1 MSGIGPEGTR
11 KQVRAAPVGRNGHI
25 FAVAAATAAVAVM
38 LLGAAGLG
46 TAGLAAGAPGP
57 REAAAP
63 YPGDDRNAS
72 LVILAQSRSEPA
84 IILGPLPDDTV
95 PEAATDP
102 DAESTAAEGPDRD
115 PPPIARKKP
124 ERPKATATRPAQ
136 QKAVTKKAP
145 TQKAPAQKAP
155 AQKAPAKPAIS
166 PPQQAKDCDYCYG
179 CWSSTPTCKRQ
190 WVCGKRYSELLA
202 AGLCRR

>member
-1 MSGIGPEGTR
+1 MSGIGPAGTR

-46 TAGLAAGAPGP
+46 TAGLAAGAQGP

-63 YPGDDRNAS
+63 YPGDDRDAS

-84 IILGPLPDDTV
+84 IILGPLPDETV
-95 PEAATDP
+95 PEAPKDP
-102 DAESTAAEGPDRD
+102 AAQSTVAEEAERE

-136 QKAVTKKAP
+136 QKAVTKKKAP
-145 TQKAPAQKAP
+145 TQKAP

>member
-1 MSGIGPEGTR
+1 M
-11 KQVRAAPVGRNGHI
+11 KQARAAPVGRNGHI
-25 FAVAAATAAVAVM
+25 FAAAAATAAVAVM

-46 TAGLAAGAPGP
+46 AGAQGP

-63 YPGDDRNAS
+63 YPGDDRDGS
-72 LVILAQSRSEPA
+72 FVILAESRSEPA
-84 IILGPLPDDTV
+84 IILGPLPEDTV
-95 PEAATDP
+95 PEAAKDP
-102 DAESTAAEGPDRD
+102 DAESTAAEKPDRD

-124 ERPKATATRPAQ
+124 ERPKAAATRPAQ

-145 TQKAPAQKAP
+145 
-155 AQKAPAKPAIS
+155 AQKAPAKAAIS

-179 CWSSTPTCKRQ
+179 CWSSTHACRRQ
-190 WVCGKRYSELLA
+190 WVCGNRYSELLA

>member
-84 IILGPLPDDTV
+84 IILGPLPDETV
-95 PEAATDP
+95 PEAPKDP
-102 DAESTAAEGPDRD
+102 AAQSTVAEEVERE
-115 PPPIARKKP
+115 PPPIPRKKP
-124 ERPKATATRPAQ
+124 ERKTVSAPKPAQ
-136 QKAVTKKAP
+136 QKAPAQKAP
-145 TQKAPAQKAP
+145 AQKAPAQKAP